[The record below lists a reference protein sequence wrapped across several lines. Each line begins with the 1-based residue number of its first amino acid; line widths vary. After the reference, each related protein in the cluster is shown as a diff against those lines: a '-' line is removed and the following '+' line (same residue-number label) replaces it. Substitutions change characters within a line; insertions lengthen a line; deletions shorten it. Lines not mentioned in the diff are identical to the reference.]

1 MLRFGLTEPSFK
13 FLEELPET
21 GMGFQ
26 LVEASVMGSLKRM
39 LVFNCETAFDISDL
53 DLAPG
58 DDPSVILRNG
68 FRIIELLNGRGPV
81 QTMIMSP
88 QPSRFRLLETRISGL
103 SAIVPAGP
111 LLAVPPSSLVKHVP
125 SLPSKRLFHRFSAFK
140 PDRRVD
146 PVSGDFLPGTYA
158 APDSEKPF
166 VLTGFVAVGR
176 FALPNTLPASN
187 HYQIEAKAGTAVSFG
202 TVGPAFG
209 QSGGG
214 VEAFF
219 ASGATNVQIPAIG
232 PLTIPDE

>member
-1 MLRFGLTEPSFK
+1 MQKFSLTEPSFK
-13 FLEELPET
+13 FLEKLPET

-53 DLAPG
+53 DLTPG
-58 DDPSVILRNG
+58 GDPSAILRNG
-68 FRIIELLNGRGPV
+68 FRIMELLNERGPV

-88 QPSRFRLLETRISGL
+88 QPSGFRLLETRIAGL
-103 SAIVPAGP
+103 SAVVPSGP
-111 LLAVPPSSLVKHVP
+111 PIAVLPSSLVKHVP

-146 PVSGDFLPGTYA
+146 PVTGDFLPGTYA

-166 VLTGFVAVGR
+166 VMTGFVAVGR

-187 HYQIEAKAGTAVSFG
+187 NYQIEAKAGTAVSFG

-219 ASGATNVQIPAIG
+219 ASGAINVQSPAIG